1 MIRVNLDK
9 YLAKEERNVAWV
21 YSKTGIAKTTLYKLR
36 DNETTSIS
44 FDVLEKLC
52 DLFNCEIKDMLEQH
66 VKDIK

>member
-9 YLAKEERNVAWV
+9 YLEKEERNITWV
-21 YSKTGIAKTTLYKLR
+21 HKHTKVAKTTLYKLR

-52 DLFNCEIKDMLEQH
+52 TLFNCDIKDMLTITNH
-66 VKDIK
+66 